1 MIKDRGNIK
10 WTSLMLTEHREKLEE
25 LYEHEKDIK
34 KPLLDEQQLERLD
47 RLIKE
52 ADRRQHSVKLVYY
65 QNRQV
70 QEIEGRI
77 TLRNN
82 KVFLN
87 ERKLIKSNILDIK

>member
-34 KPLLDEQQLERLD
+34 KPLLDEQQLERLEH
-47 RLIKE
+47 LTKE
-52 ADRRQHSVKLVYY
+52 ADREQLSVKLVYY
-65 QNRQV
+65 QNHQV

-77 TLRNN
+77 ALRNN
-82 KVFLN
+82 KIFLN
-87 ERKLIKSNILDIK
+87 ERELIKGNIIDIK